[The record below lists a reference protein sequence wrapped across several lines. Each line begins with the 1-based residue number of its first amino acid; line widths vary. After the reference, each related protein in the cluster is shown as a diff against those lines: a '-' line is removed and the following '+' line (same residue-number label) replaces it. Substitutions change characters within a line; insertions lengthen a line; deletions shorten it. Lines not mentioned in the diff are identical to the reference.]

1 MGATHYIL
9 VILGDCFYVDTCMTF
24 IGVNVEKVYA
34 LYDLKVDFWLE
45 ALDRSDK
52 AGGKWL

>member
-1 MGATHYIL
+1 
-9 VILGDCFYVDTCMTF
+9 MTF

-34 LYDLKVDFWLE
+34 LHDLKVDLWLE